1 MFFLDSEHVGM
12 REMPLPPPPPPKKK
26 KKFLFC
32 KGGGGGQEGGKE
44 ASKFKGE
51 NPFPPKCVPQMALFA
66 LLESVV
72 KLLLIGC
79 QS

>member
-12 REMPLPPPPPPKKK
+12 REMSLPPPPPPQKKIQ
-26 KKFLFC
+26 FLLS
-32 KGGGGGQEGGKE
+32 KGGGQEGGKE

>member
-12 REMPLPPPPPPKKK
+12 REMPLPPPPKKK
-26 KKFLFC
+26 YNFYWGG
-32 KGGGGGQEGGKE
+32 GGGGGQEGGKE

>member
-12 REMPLPPPPPPKKK
+12 REMPLPPPPPQKK
-26 KKFLFC
+26 KKFVIV
-32 KGGGGGQEGGKE
+32 KGGGGGEGGKE

>member
-12 REMPLPPPPPPKKK
+12 REMPLPPPPHKKIQ
-26 KKFLFC
+26 FLLS
-32 KGGGGGQEGGKE
+32 KGWGGQEGGKE